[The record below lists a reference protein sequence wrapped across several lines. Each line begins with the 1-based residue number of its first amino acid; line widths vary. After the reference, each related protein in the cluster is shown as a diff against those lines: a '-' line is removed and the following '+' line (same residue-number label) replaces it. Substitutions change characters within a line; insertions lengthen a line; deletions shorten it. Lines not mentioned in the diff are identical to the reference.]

1 MSNPLDYTIGWIC
14 AISTEYVAARAFL
27 DSVHDPPSHV
37 APHDSNEYT
46 LGRMG
51 KHNVVIA
58 VLPDGE
64 YGLSTA
70 SAVAKGMLN
79 SFPHVRA
86 GLMVGIAGGAP
97 TRNPGRDI
105 RLGDVVVSS
114 PRDGHGGVFQYDFG
128 KLIQGQSFKPSRI
141 LNQPPDVLRAAVAGL
156 KAEFEERGHTIIED
170 IEEALKKRPK
180 LRSKYSRPSPETD
193 RLFLSH
199 VTLNPNNPI
208 DNPGPELLV
217 SRKLRTT
224 DEDDPAVFYG
234 LIASANQLMKD
245 ANMRDQLATDRG
257 VLCFEMEAAGL
268 MNHFPCLVIR
278 GICDYSDSHKNKDWQ
293 GYAAMTAAAYAK
305 ALVCRVQRTR
315 LENEPKLT
323 TLISQMKMVK
333 RDIAKVKYQMENQ
346 VDNRILDR
354 LSIADEAEYD
364 SHFNQHEPKC
374 HPETRISLLKR
385 IETWAKDRRDQRIYW
400 LSGSAGTGKSTI
412 SRTVAKHF
420 DDEKLLAA
428 TFFFKRGVASCSKAS
443 LLFSTVSRQ
452 LARRRPEAQQFI
464 LRAITKAD
472 NISSKGIA
480 VQFKNLVLN
489 PLERTY
495 AEISFKEVYKTRFRE
510 VYWKAFSASFSGP
523 LSSDP
528 ESSNS
533 ESSNSASSDTEKEKL
548 EKDMER
554 LFEQNY
560 KMILETSLRRD
571 HEREQELRSKNTP
584 KGEVTT
590 RTVGSRL
597 LREEECK
604 AQAAKIRAPKEA
616 FEKARKKA
624 LEEARKEALDEACN
638 TQLWDKGPETLI
650 LVLDAL
656 DECSVDEDIETFV
669 PLLAELASSR
679 TCNLKVFVTSRP
691 EVAIRYTLGPVKEL
705 LRVKLHE
712 IEPHVVSQ
720 DIMVFLRDS
729 LSEIRERWNKRKST
743 DPSQQLEASWPGT
756 RKLQALADMADR
768 LFIFAATTCR
778 FIADPLYSPEKQ
790 LSRVLKTAMESGIND
805 RLTPTYLPVLWQ
817 FKTGRSKRETDILL
831 GRFRRVVGTLVLL
844 QEPLPIASIAGLV
857 ATDEIDVDHILDSL
871 SSVIDIPEDRR
882 SAVKPFHLSF
892 RDFLLGPEAG
902 DFALDFRKTHQNI
915 AVDCLDLLTKR
926 QPLHYNMCNIWP
938 GDHRSELT
946 EEVRKAHIPLHV
958 QYACLNWVDHLM
970 QAHHVLEDND
980 ISHQFLQG
988 HLVHWFE
995 ALSIMRKF
1003 HRAEEML
1010 SQLLRF
1016 ANTLHSRKYHQF
1028 IEDSMEFLDFQK
1040 STSSS
1045 GSELWGYDDSYLNF
1059 ERYAPEADF
1068 QPRKLAEFPLQI
1080 YWSGLVFSPIGN
1092 RVRGAFG
1099 DLLSQLI
1106 VGPRTMGHPEVAVQ
1120 QNPPVIKENL
1130 SVYMEL
1136 DISKTET
1143 AEIGNCFIVVS
1154 KGEEYVLSIDKFGK
1168 AALWSPMTG
1177 QLIRVIE
1184 GFEGEVVPRGI
1195 RMAHDGGLMFIPTSD
1210 GSRYLWSLMDADL
1223 RSPKKLQAP
1232 ADRFC
1237 DFQPHGAWNA
1247 CFSSD
1252 SASIATCS
1260 LKELSLWTKKGER
1273 ILRDCAGFALP
1284 SCAASTNGNLAAYTA
1299 GEPSGTGSQIRVLNI
1314 TEMTYTDLPLQ
1325 GAQTLALAISP
1336 DSTWIALL
1344 TTDAI
1349 LGSKRCKVSLWGV
1362 HTGSERTLLERVPIR
1377 GTVTSL
1383 EFSPSSQ
1390 KLALVDTNGLI
1401 YLWSIPS
1408 GQCLALLRIDRWIE
1422 RVAFSSDESFL
1433 ITEHGKISIP
1443 DVRPHISWDCGE
1455 PTDMI
1460 GVVRVPQWHGLGINH
1475 SGQWITWN
1483 GHNLIALP
1491 SNQECSVQD
1500 GNLSSYNTAVGDS
1513 CIAWVTAKS
1522 KRLSVLAF
1530 PLDAN
1535 PSKHL
1540 KKPSLASLWDIT
1552 RGRDSEIASGYR

>member
-180 LRSKYSRPSPETD
+180 LRLKYSRPSPETD

-208 DNPGPELLV
+208 ENPGPELLV

-333 RDIAKVKYQMENQ
+333 RDVAKVKYQMENQ

-385 IETWAKDRRDQRIYW
+385 IEIWAKDRRDQRIYW

-464 LRAITKAD
+464 LKAITKAD

-480 VQFKNLVLN
+480 VQFNNLVLN

-495 AEISFKEVYKTRFRE
+495 AEISFK
-510 VYWKAFSASFSGP
+510 
-523 LSSDP
+523 
-528 ESSNS
+528 
-533 ESSNSASSDTEKEKL
+533 
-548 EKDMER
+548 
-554 LFEQNY
+554 
-560 KMILETSLRRD
+560 
-571 HEREQELRSKNTP
+571 
-584 KGEVTT
+584 
-590 RTVGSRL
+590 
-597 LREEECK
+597 
-604 AQAAKIRAPKEA
+604 
-616 FEKARKKA
+616 
-624 LEEARKEALDEACN
+624 
-638 TQLWDKGPETLI
+638 ETLI

-743 DPSQQLEASWPGT
+743 DPSQQLEAAWPGT

-902 DFALDFRKTHQNI
+902 DFALDLRKTHQNI

-926 QPLHYNMCNIWP
+926 QPLHYNMC
-938 GDHRSELT
+938 
-946 EEVRKAHIPLHV
+946 
-958 QYACLNWVDHLM
+958 
-970 QAHHVLEDND
+970 
-980 ISHQFLQG
+980 
-988 HLVHWFE
+988 
-995 ALSIMRKF
+995 
-1003 HRAEEML
+1003 
-1010 SQLLRF
+1010 
-1016 ANTLHSRKYHQF
+1016 
-1028 IEDSMEFLDFQK
+1028 
-1040 STSSS
+1040 
-1045 GSELWGYDDSYLNF
+1045 
-1059 ERYAPEADF
+1059 
-1068 QPRKLAEFPLQI
+1068 
-1080 YWSGLVFSPIGN
+1080 
-1092 RVRGAFG
+1092 
-1099 DLLSQLI
+1099 
-1106 VGPRTMGHPEVAVQ
+1106 
-1120 QNPPVIKENL
+1120 
-1130 SVYMEL
+1130 
-1136 DISKTET
+1136 
-1143 AEIGNCFIVVS
+1143 
-1154 KGEEYVLSIDKFGK
+1154 
-1168 AALWSPMTG
+1168 
-1177 QLIRVIE
+1177 
-1184 GFEGEVVPRGI
+1184 
-1195 RMAHDGGLMFIPTSD
+1195 
-1210 GSRYLWSLMDADL
+1210 
-1223 RSPKKLQAP
+1223 
-1232 ADRFC
+1232 
-1237 DFQPHGAWNA
+1237 
-1247 CFSSD
+1247 
-1252 SASIATCS
+1252 
-1260 LKELSLWTKKGER
+1260 
-1273 ILRDCAGFALP
+1273 
-1284 SCAASTNGNLAAYTA
+1284 
-1299 GEPSGTGSQIRVLNI
+1299 
-1314 TEMTYTDLPLQ
+1314 
-1325 GAQTLALAISP
+1325 
-1336 DSTWIALL
+1336 
-1344 TTDAI
+1344 
-1349 LGSKRCKVSLWGV
+1349 
-1362 HTGSERTLLERVPIR
+1362 
-1377 GTVTSL
+1377 
-1383 EFSPSSQ
+1383 
-1390 KLALVDTNGLI
+1390 
-1401 YLWSIPS
+1401 
-1408 GQCLALLRIDRWIE
+1408 
-1422 RVAFSSDESFL
+1422 
-1433 ITEHGKISIP
+1433 
-1443 DVRPHISWDCGE
+1443 
-1455 PTDMI
+1455 
-1460 GVVRVPQWHGLGINH
+1460 
-1475 SGQWITWN
+1475 
-1483 GHNLIALP
+1483 
-1491 SNQECSVQD
+1491 
-1500 GNLSSYNTAVGDS
+1500 
-1513 CIAWVTAKS
+1513 
-1522 KRLSVLAF
+1522 
-1530 PLDAN
+1530 
-1535 PSKHL
+1535 
-1540 KKPSLASLWDIT
+1540 
-1552 RGRDSEIASGYR
+1552 